1 MTVSPESDFQ
11 TSRRLLAAL
20 REVMAGAVGW
30 QQKLDKITALIARDL
45 GADVCSIYV
54 LRTGDVLELFSTKGL
69 NQGSVHLTRLRVGEG
84 LVGLVAERAAPLKL
98 RDARNHPNFA
108 HRPETGEDLLYSFL
122 GVPIIRGGRVRGVLV
137 TQHQSFRTFGEN
149 DIEILATIAMVV
161 AELIADGS
169 LLAENEV
176 VGLIGDT
183 GGPVRIAAQ
192 GLSVGYGRGVAVV
205 HRPQVRLTELVADDP
220 EREWERIGEAL
231 GLMNQALD
239 RLSELTREAGES
251 ETLDILETYRMLAG
265 DRGWLRKIREAIN
278 TGLSAEAA
286 VQQVMEDTR
295 VRMRQLPDSYI
306 RERLLD
312 IDDIT
317 HRLLSHLAGQ
327 RGAAEVV
334 SLPDEIVLVARA
346 LGPAD
351 LLDYDQARIRGV
363 VMEEGSA
370 ASHVCII
377 ARALGIPVVGRC
389 ADAMSKIDPYDPL
402 IVDGDHGLVFV
413 RPDDDIIGSYEAVA
427 AAALTQTHPAA
438 PASVGPPLPTV
449 TLDGV
454 SIDLKINAGMLVDLS
469 RLASVGASGVGLYR
483 TEIPFMVAER
493 YPDVVQQRR
502 LYESVLNIADG
513 RPVTFRTLDV
523 GGDKRLPYFP
533 DLGEE
538 NPALGW
544 RALRMGLDRPAMLR
558 TQLRALLLAAGDT
571 PVRILFPM
579 VATVEEFGRARGL
592 ALREI
597 DMLQQTGAIG
607 TVAHQIGAMIEI
619 PSLVLDLD
627 RLLGRAR
634 PDFLCLGTNDLL
646 QYAFAIDRGNP
657 RVATRYDTLSP
668 PFLRQLAGIATATGR
683 AGVEL
688 TVCGEM
694 AGRPLEALS
703 LVGLGFNSL
712 SMNPPQLAAVRAAVR
727 SVQAARLQIF
737 MAQALESENVSVRAH
752 IAGFLRDNG
761 IQLTNANCA
770 GS

>member
-1 MTVSPESDFQ
+1 
-11 TSRRLLAAL
+11 
-20 REVMAGAVGW
+20 
-30 QQKLDKITALIARDL
+30 
-45 GADVCSIYV
+45 
-54 LRTGDVLELFSTKGL
+54 
-69 NQGSVHLTRLRVGEG
+69 VGEG

-108 HRPETGEDLLYSFL
+108 YRPETGEDLLYSFL

-169 LLAENEV
+169 PLASNEV
-176 VGLIGDT
+176 VGLVGDT
-183 GGPVRIAAQ
+183 GGPVRIAGQ

-205 HRPQVRLTELVADDP
+205 CRPQVRLTELVADDP

-239 RLSELTREAGES
+239 RLSELTRDTGKS
-251 ETLDILETYRMLAG
+251 ETQDILETYRMLAG
-265 DRGWLRKIREAIN
+265 DRGWLRKIREAIY

-295 VRMRQLPDSYI
+295 VRMLQLPDSYI

-334 SLPDEIVLVARA
+334 SLPDQIVLVARA

-351 LLDYDQARIRGV
+351 LLDYNQARIRGV
-363 VMEEGSA
+363 VMEEGSVS
-370 ASHVCII
+370 SHVCIV

-402 IVDGDHGLVFV
+402 IVDGYHGLVFV
-413 RPDDDIIGSYEAVA
+413 RPDDDIIGSYEAA
-427 AAALTQTHPAA
+427 AAAVPQAPHGTQEAT
-438 PASVGPPLPTV
+438 GPPPPAV

-469 RLASVGASGVGLYR
+469 RLVSVGASGVGLYR

-493 YPDVVQQRR
+493 YPDVIQQRR
-502 LYESVLNIADG
+502 LYESVLNIANG

-558 TQLRALLLAAGDT
+558 TQLRALVLAAGDT

-579 VATVEEFGRARGL
+579 VATVEEFERARGL

-597 DMLQQTGAIG
+597 NMLQQTGAIG

-627 RLLGRAR
+627 RLLSRTR

-657 RVATRYDTLSP
+657 RVAARYDALSP
-668 PFLRQLAGIATATGR
+668 PFLRLLASIATTAGR

-703 LVGLGFNSL
+703 LIGLGFNSL

-727 SVQAARLQIF
+727 SLHAAQLQIF
-737 MAQALESENVSVRAH
+737 MAQVLDSENVSVRAH
-752 IAGFLRDNG
+752 IVGFLMDNG
-761 IQLTNANCA
+761 IPLISANCS